1 MLKGIIN
8 TIKNNK
14 EAISNIPTTN
24 FKTVVAIYAGVL
36 SVVAY
41 WIATFFLVPIDS
53 VSLGLLFGFILT
65 WLFDGRKQF
74 EIKRRTQWKP
84 NGLDIPAPQSPVAAT
99 ESEEP
104 KDDSGNL
111 I

>member
-1 MLKGIIN
+1 MFKAIVN

-14 EAISNIPTTN
+14 EVISNIPTTN

-74 EIKRRTQWKP
+74 EIKRKTQWKP
-84 NGLDIPAPQSPVAAT
+84 SGVDGLVPQPPT
-99 ESEEP
+99 PIREP
-104 KDDSGNL
+104 DEPRDDSGNL

>member
-1 MLKGIIN
+1 MFKAIVN

-14 EAISNIPTTN
+14 EVISNMPTTN

-74 EIKRRTQWKP
+74 EIKRKTQWKP
-84 NGLDIPAPQSPVAAT
+84 NGMDGPAFQPSAPIKD
-99 ESEEP
+99 SEEP
-104 KDDSGNL
+104 RDDSGNL